1 MKSDIAAYVA
11 RCDTCQRV
19 KAEHKRPAGLL
30 QPLDIPVWK
39 WEDISMDF
47 IVGLPRSQKGHD
59 SIWVIVDRLTKV
71 AHFIPVKAAYTTSK
85 LADLY
90 IDNILR
96 LHGAPKTIVSDRG
109 PQFTAKF
116 WKSFHEAM
124 GTTLD
129 YSTAFHPQT
138 DGQTERVN
146 QNSGRLT
153 QSLCLDLWI

>member
-59 SIWVIVDRLTKV
+59 LIWVVVDRLAKV
-71 AHFIPVKAAYTTSK
+71 AHFIPMKIAYTTRK

-116 WKSFHEAM
+116 
-124 GTTLD
+124 
-129 YSTAFHPQT
+129 
-138 DGQTERVN
+138 
-146 QNSGRLT
+146 
-153 QSLCLDLWI
+153 

>member
-11 RCDTCQRV
+11 RCDICQRV
-19 KAEHKRPAGLL
+19 KAELKRPAGLL
-30 QPLDIPVWK
+30 QPQDIPVWK

-71 AHFIPVKAAYTTSK
+71 AHFILMKIAYTTDK

-90 IDNILR
+90 IDNILH

-109 PQFTAKF
+109 PQFIANF
-116 WKSFHEAM
+116 WKSFHKDV

-129 YSTAFHPQT
+129 YSIPFHPQT
-138 DGQTERVN
+138 DG
-146 QNSGRLT
+146 
-153 QSLCLDLWI
+153 